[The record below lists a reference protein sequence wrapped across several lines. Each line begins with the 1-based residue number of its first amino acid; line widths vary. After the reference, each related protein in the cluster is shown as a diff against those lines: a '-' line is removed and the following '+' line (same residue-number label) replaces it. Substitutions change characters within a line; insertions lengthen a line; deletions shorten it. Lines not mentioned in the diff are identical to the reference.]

1 LKRHWPLVFG
11 VAVYLIATA
20 VLLGASIRVNGG
32 RLVYPLDDTY
42 VHMAIARNVALHH
55 VWGVTRYAFSSSTSS
70 PLWTLLLAMTY
81 TVFGSGTMAPLA
93 FNLAAGLLVLVTLDR
108 FLRARSAGPILRTAV
123 LLTAIFLTPL
133 PTLTLT
139 GMEHTLHALTT
150 LWFVFA
156 AAGLLASNGPAT
168 TRDAAMLALLSALVT
183 GFRYEGAFT
192 VAVAAVLFALR
203 KRWTLAVVVAAAGA
217 LPIGLYGLWSV
228 AHGWNVLPNSV
239 LLKGQAPALTA
250 RAMPAFLAGSP
261 ALHALLTSPPMLLL
275 VVAALVLLIVA
286 ASAVVW
292 NDEVFLLSMLIGSA
306 LLHMQLARLGWFY
319 RYEAYLILLGI
330 AVFGAIAAGR
340 LPPPRE
346 WARGAGAIP
355 RAAAALVLIAVVG
368 FPFVSR
374 GLNAWRNTPTAAS
387 NIYSQQ
393 YQVGLFLDRFY
404 QGRAVVVN
412 DIGAIGY
419 LADVRLFDIYG
430 LADIDVV
437 QAKRSRRYDSRFM
450 AERATER
457 DSAIAIISPTWLNEY
472 GGVPAA
478 WTKMGEWGVA
488 DNVVLG
494 ESTVSFYA
502 VRDDERPRLAASLR
516 RFAADLPPT
525 VMQAGA
531 YTR

>member
-1 LKRHWPLVFG
+1 LKRHWPLAFG
-11 VAVYLIATA
+11 VAVYLVATA
-20 VLLGASIRVNGG
+20 ALLAASIRVNGG

-81 TVFGSGTMAPLA
+81 TIFGPGPVAPLA
-93 FNLAAGLLVLVTLDR
+93 FNLVAGTLIVVTLDR
-108 FLRARSAGPILRTAV
+108 FMRARSAGPMLRTAI
-123 LLTAIFLTPL
+123 LLAAIFLTPL
-133 PTLTLT
+133 PTLTLI

-156 AAGLLASNGPAT
+156 AAALLASNSPAT
-168 TRDAAMLALLSALVT
+168 TRDAAMVGLLGVLVT
-183 GFRYEGAFT
+183 GFRYEGVFT
-192 VAVAAVLFALR
+192 VCVAAALFALR
-203 KRWTLAVVVAAAGA
+203 RRWRLAVVVAAAGA
-217 LPIGLYGLWSV
+217 LPIGVYGLWSA

-239 LLKGQAPALTA
+239 LLKGQAPALTV
-250 RAMPAFLAGSP
+250 RAMLAFLAGSP
-261 ALHALLTSPPMLLL
+261 ALHALLASPPVLLL
-275 VVAALVLLIVA
+275 IVAALVLLLVA

-292 NDEVFLLSMLIGSA
+292 NDEVFLLSMLIGTA
-306 LLHMQLARLGWFY
+306 LLHMQLARVGWFY

-330 AVFGAIAAGR
+330 AVLGAVAADR
-340 LPPPRE
+340 LPPMRE
-346 WARGAGAIP
+346 WVRGAGAVP
-355 RAAAALVLIAVVG
+355 QAAAAFVLIAVAG

-393 YQVGLFLDRFY
+393 YQMGLFLDRFY
-404 QGRAVVVN
+404 QGRSVAVN

-430 LADIDVV
+430 LADIDVA
-437 QAKRSRRYDSRFM
+437 QAKRGGRYNSRFVADGA
-450 AERATER
+450 AERG
-457 DSAIAIISPTWLNEY
+457 SVIAIISPTWLNEY

-494 ESTVSFYA
+494 ESAVSFYA
-502 VRDDERPRLAASLR
+502 VRDDERARLADHLR
-516 RFAADLPPT
+516 RFSADLPPT